1 MTSDK
6 DGASAV
12 AIDFPVEL
20 ADVIKEFQVRRY
32 HQHYLNLVGKTW
44 TIDIQKIVSFISHD
58 ATRHTP

>member
-32 HQHYLNLVGKTW
+32 HQQYLNLVAKTW
-44 TIDIQKIVSFISHD
+44 TIECSEDCVIYI
-58 ATRHTP
+58 TRR